1 MSFNLWDNLEA
12 GSQSHSLTRLANARA
27 LSASVHYAKENFGRY
42 LNNASDER
50 DFADRLS
57 YIKSDLV
64 DLVKKTSSAEHYDTV
79 VSKLK
84 ESWNFDKKKDDDSS
98 DSKSKSDKDP
108 DDDGDDDSD
117 SSDSDSDDDS
127 DTPDFVDTDKG
138 DDDERKESK
147 VNAIFAKANERFAGP
162 SNDPYATPGYNDG
175 DPNGHWGEN
184 AGAGPKHLNPSNT
197 DGPQWENS
205 VHNTRERTLQ
215 SPNGG
220 ASAVF
225 PVQNNQ
231 FGVEHFPEGFEGAAG
246 PSVAQFDHPNYDSA
260 KAEGEKAFPET
271 GAPGQHRA
279 PYPVVA
285 RNAKRSAP
293 ITAADL
299 PRVARN
305 SK

>member
-57 YIKSDLV
+57 YIKFDLV

-162 SNDPYATPGYNDG
+162 QHLDNSFDPG
-175 DPNGHWGEN
+175 
-184 AGAGPKHLNPSNT
+184 S
-197 DGPQWENS
+197 QWEN
-205 VHNTRERTLQ
+205 NTYIPRERTLET
-215 SPNGG
+215 PNNG
-220 ASAVF
+220 AASVM
-225 PVQNNQ
+225 PDTNGQ
-231 FGVEHFPEGFEGAAG
+231 FSVTHFPQGFDSNDGTSMTQSE
-246 PSVAQFDHPNYDSA
+246 HPNYDSA
-260 KAEGEKAFPET
+260 EAEGEKMFPET

-279 PYPVVA
+279 SYPVVA